1 MVVAC
6 SDESDDL
13 PKVGEIL
20 TFDLEDLNDL
30 STTFGQ
36 MIGPHTF
43 TPKVTMYYFT
53 NKEKLKDEQ
62 IRLKDLEIQRLK
74 EQDMQKFKEELIEE
88 QIKEEQIKKD
98 DLN

>member
-1 MVVAC
+1 MDRFYIHANNFMTTFRKIFPWEVFLISLLVVAC

-20 TFDLEDLNDL
+20 AFDLEDLNDL

-43 TPKVTMYYFT
+43 TPKVTIYYFT
-53 NKEKLKDEQ
+53 NKET
-62 IRLKDLEIQRLK
+62 
-74 EQDMQKFKEELIEE
+74 
-88 QIKEEQIKKD
+88 
-98 DLN
+98 